1 MPDDSNSRC
10 KCPRCTIRSLRGP
23 AVIITLGVLFL
34 LSEMRGDYL
43 SFHHTWP
50 MILVVLGAVSLAS
63 SLAPMDGHIDP
74 QINAV
79 PPVAPVPAAQPG
91 SQGPQG
97 PMPGQGR

>member
-34 LSEMRGDYL
+34 LNEMRGDYL

-50 MILVVLGAVSLAS
+50 VILVVLGIVSLAS
-63 SLAPMDGHIDP
+63 SLAPMDGHIEP
-74 QINAV
+74 RVSPPPPV
-79 PPVAPVPAAQPG
+79 PPV
-91 SQGPQG
+91 GPQG
-97 PMPGQGR
+97 PYAGQGR

>member
-50 MILVVLGAVSLAS
+50 VILVVLGIVSLAS
-63 SLAPMDGHIDP
+63 SLAPMDGHIETRVNP
-74 QINAV
+74 APPV
-79 PPVAPVPAAQPG
+79 PPV
-91 SQGPQG
+91 GPQG
-97 PMPGQGR
+97 PYAGQGR

>member
-50 MILVVLGAVSLAS
+50 VILVVLGIVSLAS
-63 SLAPMDGHIDP
+63 SLAPMDGHIEP
-74 QINAV
+74 PLTTV
-79 PPVAPVPAAQPG
+79 PPAP
-91 SQGPQG
+91 PQG
-97 PMPGQGR
+97 PLPGQGR

>member
-50 MILVVLGAVSLAS
+50 VILVVLGIVSLAS
-63 SLAPMDGHIDP
+63 SLAPMDGHIETRVSP
-74 QINAV
+74 APPV
-79 PPVAPVPAAQPG
+79 PPV
-91 SQGPQG
+91 GPQG
-97 PMPGQGR
+97 PYAGQGR